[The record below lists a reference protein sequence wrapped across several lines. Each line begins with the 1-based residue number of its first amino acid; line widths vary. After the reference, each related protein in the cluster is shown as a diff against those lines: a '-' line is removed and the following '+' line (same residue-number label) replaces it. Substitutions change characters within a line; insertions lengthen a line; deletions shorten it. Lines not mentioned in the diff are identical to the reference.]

1 MRSSENIPALRVRDG
16 RELPLSGADLLGLLS
31 EVLAKGV
38 RFRFR
43 ASGYSMSPF
52 IRHSDV
58 ITVRPVKRADLRKGA
73 VAAYLRPVDGH
84 LAVHRI
90 VGRTEGGYVLKG
102 DHEPIADNPVAVSGI
117 LGVVD
122 RVERNGR
129 RIRLGLGP
137 EKSLIAV
144 LSTWGLIAWVYWAL
158 SRIKGSIS

>member
-1 MRSSENIPALRVRDG
+1 MRSSENKPALMVRAG
-16 RELPLSGADLLGLLS
+16 GELPLSGENLLGLLS

-43 ASGYSMSPF
+43 ALGYSMLPF

-58 ITVRPVKRADLRKGA
+58 ITVRPLKRTDLRKGA
-73 VAAYLRPVDGH
+73 VAAYVRPVDGH

-90 VGRTEGGYVLKG
+90 VGRTEAGFALKG
-102 DHEPIADNPVAVSGI
+102 DHESIADYPVAVSVI

-129 RIRLGLGP
+129 RVRLGLGP
-137 EKSLIAV
+137 EKGLIAV
-144 LSTWGLIAWVYWAL
+144 LSAWGLIARVFRVFGRNK
-158 SRIKGSIS
+158 SSIS